1 MLYLTDLST
10 TYVYVCMYVELRGEN
25 RERAMKNDAVSSGP
39 FFSPSGSGSGAKIDK
54 TVTSTA
60 STSTVCL
67 VKNMKI

>member
-1 MLYLTDLST
+1 MTKYFSGIGGRMVDLQ
-10 TYVYVCMYVELRGEN
+10 VHAE
-25 RERAMKNDAVSSGP
+25 SSDP